1 MSTTLN
7 PAPSDKGSDF
17 STLRQVLNSVSAKNG
32 TLPSVVTRGCTLRT
46 ATYSTTGTRP
56 FDVVQAIGS
65 GYPFTTPW
73 DGGTKNSV
81 VASAAAVTQ
90 TITAKA
96 STTFPAIPVYGA
108 YVRINGSNQ
117 VTLGGITLSVAWKNL
132 QGETMDNSI
141 TVDPAFA
148 DNGGVKSIELWV
160 FPAAPILGRYVYVPA
175 AVTLGFAPTGATY
188 AAQNVVVTVGAG
200 ILPDTSTVFSTLLTR
215 GQREVDDVF
224 SSYSATQQRLAQIGR
239 SF

>member
-1 MSTTLN
+1 MATILN
-7 PAPSDKGSDF
+7 SAPSGSGNDF
-17 STLRQVLNSVSAKNG
+17 STLRQVLNSVTSRNG

-81 VASAAAVTQ
+81 VASAGAVTQ

-108 YVRINGSNQ
+108 YIRINASNQ
-117 VTLGGITLSVAWKNL
+117 VTMGGITLSVAWKNA
-132 QGETMDNSI
+132 QGESMDNSI
-141 TVDPAFA
+141 TVDPAFT
-148 DNGGVKSIELWV
+148 DNGGVKSVELWV
-160 FPAAPILGRYVYVPA
+160 FPAAPVLGRYVYVPA
-175 AVTLGFAPTGATY
+175 AVTLGLATTPAY
-188 AAQNVVVTVGAG
+188 AAQTVVVSVAAS
-200 ILPDTSTVFSTLLTR
+200 ILPDTSTVFTTLLTR

>member
-1 MSTTLN
+1 MATILN
-7 PAPSDKGSDF
+7 SAPSGSGSDF
-17 STLRQVLNSVSAKNG
+17 STLRQVLNSVTSRNG

-56 FDVVQAIGS
+56 FDVVQAIGA

-81 VASAAAVTQ
+81 VASSAAVTQ

-108 YVRINGSNQ
+108 YIRINASNQ
-117 VTLGGITLSVAWKNL
+117 ATIGGITLSVAWKNA
-132 QGETMDNSI
+132 QGEAMDNSI

-148 DNGGVKSIELWV
+148 DNGGVKSVELWV
-160 FPAAPILGRYVYVPA
+160 FPAAPVLGRYVYVPA
-175 AVTLGFAPTGATY
+175 AVTLGLATTPAY
-188 AAQNVVVTVGAG
+188 AAQNVVVSVAAA
-200 ILPDTSTVFSTLLTR
+200 ILPDTATVFSTLLTR